1 MIAEIILLILL
12 VGGLVYYYLYHYKKD
27 GESDTE
33 EEATSSPPP
42 PSPPSPSS
50 SPRESPMVRV
60 SPMPVLEPEPDPLPP
75 MAAPLAEMIRLL
87 PSHIRGAMHYASKE
101 APCGFSD
108 LMHSTGYMDILT
120 RDGEAADNTVIAKSV
135 VEGIDRC
142 VNAFFQKPVF
152 ESIVAPMN
160 ENMNMLLEDV
170 DYDFAMYA
178 MTLMVEC
185 SRYEQNRARI
195 RALERAKNMRFYY
208 PLMTDNSHVQNQTYS
223 KNNTR
228 FNYTLNTWR
237 MHQFAAPVISMS
249 KRGTVYEFEYGIRG
263 TKTEYDPNPHT
274 GYIVFGLTN
283 KPKDQTHGW
292 DASGPDLNINYKHG
306 GDRMYP
312 HTGAKPPARW
322 RVHREGVGDYWRL
335 TVDFYG
341 GKEQFDDDGMVLKDI
356 KWEIFSDPDRTR
368 RLYSGWMSAAQGT
381 EGQFKGYLNASNT
394 FYMRIGGH
402 PGGWHYFQNF
412 DKTVLDGAAFSSDT
426 VATEQNPFFHL
437 VKNDGACLREYLT
450 MPVSEFKTR
459 FYTMMRTIADN
470 AYAYLDMFLFKDIP
484 GVDPEELAQVKLFI
498 EELADF
504 KQYFDTGTLDED
516 NLLGN
521 LK

>member
-1 MIAEIILLILL
+1 MIAEIILLLILV
-12 VGGLVYYYLYHYKKD
+12 VGGLAYYYHYHYDKD
-27 GESDTE
+27 ADDE
-33 EEATSSPPP
+33 EEESA
-42 PSPPSPSS
+42 SS
-50 SPRESPMVRV
+50 SPLPPPEASRSTAQVRV
-60 SPMPVLEPEPDPLPP
+60 SPMPVLEPAPEPLPP
-75 MAAPLAEMIRLL
+75 MAAPVAEMIRLL
-87 PSHIRGAMHYASKE
+87 PSHIRGAIHYASKE
-101 APCGFSD
+101 APCGFID
-108 LMHSTGYMDILT
+108 LMRSVGYMDILS
-120 RDGEAADNTVIAKSV
+120 RDGETADNTVVAKSV

-142 VNAFFQKPVF
+142 VNAFFEKPVF

-185 SRYEQNRARI
+185 SRYEQDRARI

-228 FNYTLNTWR
+228 FNYTINTWR
-237 MHQFAAPVISMS
+237 MHQFAAPVISMA

-263 TKTEYDPNPHT
+263 SKTEYDPNPTT
-274 GYIVFGLTN
+274 GYVVFGLTN
-283 KPKDQTHGW
+283 KPKEQTSSW
-292 DASGPDLNINYKHG
+292 NAPGPDLSINYKHG

-312 HTGAKPPARW
+312 HTGTKTPTRW
-322 RVHREGVGDYWRL
+322 TVHREGVGDFWRL

-341 GKEQFDDDGMVLKDI
+341 GKEQYDEDGMILKDI
-356 KWEIFSDPDRTR
+356 KWEIFADADRTR
-368 RLYSGWMSAAQGT
+368 RLYSGWMSAAEGT
-381 EGQFKGYLNASNT
+381 DDQFKGYLNASNT
-394 FYMRIGGH
+394 FYIRIGGH

-412 DKTVLDGAAFSSDT
+412 DKTVMDGAAFSTDT
-426 VATEQNPFFHL
+426 VATEQNPFYHL

-484 GVDPEELAQVKLFI
+484 GVDPEELAQVKLII

-504 KQYFDTGTLDED
+504 KQYFDNGILDAD

-521 LK
+521 LN